1 MSWSRQLIKIARLSC
16 VLLAQLEF
24 DAVGGAYANALVEIA
39 QENNSLDEVH
49 ADVDAIQ
56 TLLKENEQVKTFLFN
71 PVMNEQKKR
80 DVVKRIA
87 KEAGLSKYTVNF
99 LNLLIDKDRIVAI
112 EEILDAFETTYCSIT
127 DTQVG
132 PQPAT
137 QKMSSKS
144 TQAQLLPIS

>member
-1 MSWSRQLIKIARLSC
+1 M
-16 VLLAQLEF
+16 
-24 DAVGGAYANALVEIA
+24 VEIA
-39 QENNSLDEVH
+39 QENNSLDDVH

-112 EEILDAFETTYCSIT
+112 EEILDAFETTYCSMT

-132 PQPAT
+132 LQHA
-137 QKMSSKS
+137 KK
-144 TQAQLLPIS
+144 A

>member
-1 MSWSRQLIKIARLSC
+1 MFL
-16 VLLAQLEF
+16 QLEY

-39 QENNSLDEVH
+39 QENNSLDDVH

-56 TLLKENEQVKTFLFN
+56 TLLKENEQIKTFLFN
-71 PVMNEQKKR
+71 PIMTEEKKR

-112 EEILDAFETTYCSIT
+112 EEIMAAFEETYCGMT
-127 DTQVG
+127 DTQVS
-132 PQPAT
+132 QLAHEAT
-137 QKMSSKS
+137 IKHAVKHAWLSP
-144 TQAQLLPIS
+144 T

>member
-1 MSWSRQLIKIARLSC
+1 M
-16 VLLAQLEF
+16 QLEY

-39 QENNSLDEVH
+39 QENNSLDDVH

-56 TLLKENEQVKTFLFN
+56 NLFKENDQIKTFLFN
-71 PVMNEQKKR
+71 PVMTEDKKR

-112 EEILDAFETTYCSIT
+112 EEILEAFEKTYCSMT
-127 DTQVG
+127 DTQV
-132 PQPAT
+132 T
-137 QKMSSKS
+137 QH
-144 TQAQLLPIS
+144 AHHV